1 MKNDG
6 RKERWQM
13 DLRLFRIN
21 VKQKKTDIQF
31 LSREVAEK
39 QRSFTKAF
47 QDIAEP
53 HWLV

>member
-1 MKNDG
+1 MADG
-6 RKERWQM
+6 FEIVSYKRQAGR
-13 DLRLFRIN
+13 
-21 VKQKKTDIQF
+21 
-31 LSREVAEK
+31 K